1 MYVEGGAGDN
11 LGQGTEIMDPNID
24 KTFNMEFV
32 VMQRGKTVNFWQTD
46 STMSSN
52 FQHSGKL

>member
-32 VMQRGKTVNFWQTD
+32 VMQRGKTVNFWQTG